1 MELGCA
7 RAQNQPLGCTLSGEE
22 EKRLEELGQ
31 GTVEFTPSWESGGS
45 ERALAT

>member
-22 EKRLEELGQ
+22 ETRLEELGPRNC
-31 GTVEFTPSWESGGS
+31 GIHSLLGK
-45 ERALAT
+45 RRR